1 MRVVLSTTGRFHSFD
16 LARELHSHGALQ
28 AIFTGYPRFKLRG
41 EQLPQELIHCFPWVH
56 APYMGFRQRRLLG
69 RRINQWWE
77 YIDKIT
83 LDRHV
88 SLRMP
93 ECDVFVGLSGS
104 ALRSGMEARRRGAK
118 YVCDRGSSH
127 IRVQDC
133 LLREEHALW
142 GLPFDGVDPRV
153 IDREEA
159 EYAVADCITV
169 PSTFNIQSF
178 VDSGVSPGKM
188 RRVPYGV
195 NLERFHPTSAPD
207 AARFDVLFA
216 GGMSL
221 RKGVPY
227 LLMAYKEL
235 RHSRK
240 SLSFAGTPDPTFI
253 DFLKRRALWPEGV
266 RILGHHSQEQL
277 RDVMSRSHVMVLPS
291 IEEGMAMVQAQAM
304 ACGCPVIGTDHTGA
318 ADLFADSKEG
328 FIVPIREPARIAECL
343 QRLADAPE
351 LRAQMSEATLA
362 RVNEIGGWHDYGSRA
377 LSVYASLIGRDWK
390 E

>member
-1 MRVVLSTTGRFHSFD
+1 
-16 LARELHSHGALQ
+16 
-28 AIFTGYPRFKLRG
+28 
-41 EQLPQELIHCFPWVH
+41 
-56 APYMGFRQRRLLG
+56 
-69 RRINQWWE
+69 
-77 YIDKIT
+77 
-83 LDRHV
+83 
-88 SLRMP
+88 
-93 ECDVFVGLSGS
+93 
-104 ALRSGMEARRRGAK
+104 
-118 YVCDRGSSH
+118 
-127 IRVQDC
+127 
-133 LLREEHALW
+133 
-142 GLPFDGVDPRV
+142 
-153 IDREEA
+153 
-159 EYAVADCITV
+159 
-169 PSTFNIQSF
+169 
-178 VDSGVSPGKM
+178 M